1 MSVNDNDFIRFS
13 RQILLPEVEE
23 TGQVKLHLAKV
34 VIIGVGGLGTLV
46 AEYLAAAGIGKITLV
61 DHDTVELSN
70 LPRQLLF
77 SEDDINQNKAQ
88 VAGLKLASRDK
99 SCELLAITDKF
110 SIDNCEDILAGCDL
124 VFDCTDDF
132 STRQAINLACI
143 NHSNPLVS
151 ASVAN
156 FSGQLLVID
165 QVSSPDSGCYAC
177 LFPSELIVSQ
187 TCQTVGVLGPM
198 VGVMAS
204 MQALVGM
211 NLLLGVNVPL
221 GKLLRFDGREMKW
234 REAHLN
240 RDHNCPSCGQT
251 SAQSQ
256 PNLQRRIQ

>member
-13 RQILLPEVEE
+13 RQILLPEVGEA
-23 TGQVKLHLAKV
+23 GQVKLHLAKV

-61 DHDTVELSN
+61 DHDRVELSN

-88 VAGLKLASRDK
+88 VTGLKLANRDK

-110 SIDNCEDILAGCDL
+110 SVDNGEDILAGCDL

-132 STRQAINLACI
+132 NTRQAINLACL
-143 NHSNPLVS
+143 NHAIPLIS

-156 FSGQLLVID
+156 FSGQLLVVD

-187 TCQTVGVLGPM
+187 SCQTVGILGPM

-204 MQALVGM
+204 MQALNGM
-211 NLLLGVNVPL
+211 NFLLGVNGPL

-234 REAHLN
+234 REAQLN

-256 PNLQRRIQ
+256 ANL